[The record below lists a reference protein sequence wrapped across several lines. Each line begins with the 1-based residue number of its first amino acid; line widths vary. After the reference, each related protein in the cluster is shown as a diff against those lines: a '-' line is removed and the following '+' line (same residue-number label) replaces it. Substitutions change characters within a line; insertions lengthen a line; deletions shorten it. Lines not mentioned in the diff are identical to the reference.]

1 MISPSNIFLVDH
13 AWTTKPENAK
23 KEIKAT
29 PGLLDRLETLM
40 DIEKEEVEDSDDEE
54 EIEEDANMIDVV
66 AEQANVSREQAREA
80 LVAERFDLVNAI
92 MRLTMSEEFKAES
105 ERLEEEVLGQIIG
118 KKYRQAI
125 FHNSVLLLMRLEIIA
140 SGKAEEKK
148 ERLSREKAER
158 RKSKEKELLE
168 RRVNRVYTQMWVYN
182 QTYSYSVVTPE
193 GTTAVESVW
202 CKLAVYMI

>member
-1 MISPSNIFLVDH
+1 
-13 AWTTKPENAK
+13 
-23 KEIKAT
+23 
-29 PGLLDRLETLM
+29 M

-118 KKYRQAI
+118 MTYSQAI
-125 FHNSVLLLMRLEIIA
+125 FHNCVLLLMRLG
-140 SGKAEEKK
+140 S
-148 ERLSREKAER
+148 
-158 RKSKEKELLE
+158 
-168 RRVNRVYTQMWVYN
+168 
-182 QTYSYSVVTPE
+182 
-193 GTTAVESVW
+193 
-202 CKLAVYMI
+202 